1 MTRHAFI
8 KRAIA
13 ALKKRDKAFDLFGA
27 DFHEYELN
35 PPLTEADVAAFEQR
49 YAIRLPAD
57 YRGFLIFVGNGGAG
71 PHYGLFRLGETE
83 GSDGTSLPWKEGIYD
98 SALRQPWPHRTAWNL
113 REMGEAILALP
124 DEAKYSARKEWS
136 ARYGDP
142 ALVAGAF
149 PICNL
154 GFGLRDWLVVTGP
167 EAGNVW
173 RDSRM
178 DARGLIPYERE
189 DGHRWTFMDWYLHWL
204 NGALRE
210 FNVKFAVPLS

>member
-98 SALRQPWPHRTAWNL
+98 SALRQPWPHRT
-113 REMGEAILALP
+113 
-124 DEAKYSARKEWS
+124 
-136 ARYGDP
+136 
-142 ALVAGAF
+142 
-149 PICNL
+149 ICNL